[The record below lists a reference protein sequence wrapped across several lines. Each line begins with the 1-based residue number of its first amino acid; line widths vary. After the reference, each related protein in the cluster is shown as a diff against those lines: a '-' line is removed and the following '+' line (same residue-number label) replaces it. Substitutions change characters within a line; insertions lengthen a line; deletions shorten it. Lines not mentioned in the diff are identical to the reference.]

1 MVAIQDG
8 VHDHGDGELCPGC
21 QFKAVLAEHLEWAA
35 GDDDLAWHDLTSE
48 LIVLMGTA
56 ISTLAALRVAGVDG
70 QGTPDNTAMAAAA
83 AVSRLGGVIEELHAA
98 LMDDDG
104 EGQGDD

>member
-35 GDDDLAWHDLTSE
+35 DEGDLTWHDLTGE

-56 ISTLAALRVAGVDG
+56 ISTLTALRVAAVDG
-70 QGTPDNTAMAAAA
+70 HGTPDNTAMAAAGA
-83 AVSRLGGVIEELHAA
+83 ISRLGGVIEELHAA
-98 LMDDDG
+98 IMDDDR
-104 EGQGDD
+104 EGQGDE

>member
-35 GDDDLAWHDLTSE
+35 DEDDLTWHDLTGE

-56 ISTLAALRVAGVDG
+56 RQTTPLWLRPVRSRGWAA
-70 QGTPDNTAMAAAA
+70 
-83 AVSRLGGVIEELHAA
+83 
-98 LMDDDG
+98 
-104 EGQGDD
+104 